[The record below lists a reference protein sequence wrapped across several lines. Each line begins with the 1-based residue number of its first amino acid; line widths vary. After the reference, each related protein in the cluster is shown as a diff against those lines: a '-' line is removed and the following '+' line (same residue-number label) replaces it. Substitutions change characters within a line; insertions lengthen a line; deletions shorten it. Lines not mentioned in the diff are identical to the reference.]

1 MRICLYLDPSRLFR
15 WHQWLAEAL
24 AGTPGNEVSCAFATT
39 RRPLPSMCRLLIDLE
54 RLIHGF
60 GANRATDP
68 VETALRSLPTAPAG
82 DVDVVINFSGEE
94 PLTGGGRLL
103 TPLFNGVP
111 GEIGVMTA
119 LANDQ
124 DLLIDL
130 HDTAFPSGSWTAR
143 PARLDRD
150 VFAAGLDSALSCAVV
165 LILKALREE
174 AGGTASDVRAAL
186 TTTRCLGAFSA
197 LAFATST
204 VASKAIRFLDV
215 LARGGKTWGIGWRF
229 DENASL
235 LDKGNAGF
243 RVLTSHA
250 NGYLADPFPFR
261 HQGRDYIF
269 VEQYLNTKSRG
280 CIAVVTADR
289 NGTTTPP
296 QIVVEEPHHLSYPFV
311 FEQDGQ
317 IWMIPESGAARSV
330 SLYRAVEFPHRW
342 TREACLVEGIEC
354 YDTTPLQHAGAFW
367 FFVSR
372 RVWGST
378 SWDVLS
384 IYRAESLTGVWTP
397 QAEDPVLIDA
407 TLSRPAGAFIR
418 QGGRTL
424 RPVQDCSRY
433 YGGAVTFCQIDALDR
448 SKFVQTPVGRITSGA
463 FGCHTYNRQSGLE
476 VVDLF
481 GHVGGLREVTVT
493 YGPLSSRPSIAYD
506 QTPAP
511 VDSDFATLRK

>member
-1 MRICLYLDPSRLFR
+1 MRICLYLDPSRLLR
-15 WHQWLAEAL
+15 WHLWLAEAL
-24 AGTPGNEVSCAFATT
+24 AGTPGNEVSCAFAAT
-39 RRPLPSMCRLLIDLE
+39 RRPFPSICHLLIDLE
-54 RLIHGF
+54 RLIYGF
-60 GANRATDP
+60 GANGATDP
-68 VETALRSLPTAPAG
+68 VETAVRSLPAG
-82 DVDVVINFSGEE
+82 PVGDADVVINFSGEE
-94 PLTGGGRLL
+94 PLTAGGRVL

-124 DLLIDL
+124 DLLVDL
-130 HDTAFPSGSWTAR
+130 HDTVSPTGSWMAR

-150 VFAAGLDSALSCAVV
+150 VFAAGLDSALSCAVA
-165 LILKALREE
+165 LILKALRRE
-174 AGGTASDVRAAL
+174 AGATASDIRAAR
-186 TTTRCLGAFSA
+186 TTAPCLGALSA

-204 VASKAIRFLDV
+204 VAWKAIRFLDV

-229 DENASL
+229 DEGASL
-235 LDKGNAGF
+235 LDKGNAAF

-250 NGYLADPFPFR
+250 NGYLADPFSFR

-269 VEQYLNTKSRG
+269 VEQYLNTKGRG

-296 QIVVEEPHHLSYPFV
+296 QIVIEEPHHLSYPVV

-330 SLYRAVEFPHRW
+330 SLYRAVEFPYRW

-354 YDTTPLQHAGAFW
+354 YDTTPLQHAGVFW
-367 FFVSR
+367 FFVSPR
-372 RVWGST
+372 MWGAT

-384 IYRAESLTGVWTP
+384 IYRADSLTGVWTP
-397 QAEDPVLIDA
+397 HVENPVLIDA

-424 RPVQDCSRY
+424 RPVQDCSRC
-433 YGGAVTFCQIDALDR
+433 YGGALTFCQIDALDR
-448 SKFVQTPVGRITSGA
+448 SKFVQTPVGRIKSGA

-481 GHVGGLREVTVT
+481 GHVSGSREVALT
-493 YGPLSSRPSIAYD
+493 YDPLTSRPSVAYD
-506 QTPAP
+506 QAPTPA
-511 VDSDFATLRK
+511 DSDFATL

>member
-1 MRICLYLDPSRLFR
+1 MRICLYLDPSRLLR

-24 AGTPGNEVSCAFATT
+24 AGTPGNEVSCAFAIT
-39 RRPLPSMCRLLIDLE
+39 RRPIPSICHLLIDLE
-54 RLIHGF
+54 RLIYGF

-68 VETALRSLPTAPAG
+68 VETALRSLPGRPAG

-94 PLTGGGRLL
+94 PLTAGGRVL
-103 TPLFNGVP
+103 TPLFNGIP

-150 VFAAGLDSALSCAVV
+150 VFAAGLDSALSCAVA

-174 AGGTASDVRAAL
+174 AGATASNLRGARAAP
-186 TTTRCLGAFSA
+186 CLGAFSA

-204 VASKAIRFLDV
+204 AASKAIRLLDA

-229 DENASL
+229 DEGTSL
-235 LDKGNAGF
+235 LDKGNAAF
-243 RVLTSHA
+243 RFLTSHA
-250 NGYLADPFPFR
+250 DGYLADPFPFR
-261 HQGRDYIF
+261 HQGRDFIF
-269 VEQYLNTKSRG
+269 VEQYLNSKSRG

-289 NGTTTPP
+289 NGTITAP
-296 QIVVEEPHHLSYPFV
+296 QIVLEEPHHLSYPFV

-330 SLYRAVEFPHRW
+330 SLYRAVEFPYRW
-342 TREACLVEGIEC
+342 TREAYLVEGIEC
-354 YDTTPLQHAGAFW
+354 YDTTLLQHAGAFW
-367 FFVSR
+367 FFIST

-378 SWDVLS
+378 SWDVLG
-384 IYRAESLTGVWTP
+384 IYRAESLTGLWTP
-397 QAEDPVLIDA
+397 HAENPVLIDA

-424 RPVQDCSRY
+424 RPVQDCSRR
-433 YGGAVTFCQIDALDR
+433 YGGALTFCQIDTLDR
-448 SKFVQTPVGRITSGA
+448 SKFVQTPVGHIRSGA
-463 FGCHTYNRQSGLE
+463 FGCHTYNRRSGLE

-481 GHVGGLREVTVT
+481 GHVSGLREVTVS
-493 YGPLSSRPSIAYD
+493 YGPLASRPSVAYG
-506 QTPAP
+506 QAPAST
-511 VDSDFATLRK
+511 DSDFATL